1 MPRFINADYVEKVT
15 REDLDAIFMRLQ
27 MPGLMLTGKKVRR
40 SKQATQDAFSVLN
53 ANMATVDQN
62 MRDLLFL
69 VQDLA
74 RVLYLCL
81 DSRVGHVH
89 FNVNRTNERIRKLGT
104 NFAKTETKVMQ
115 AMNDSILQS
124 ERRLALSMREDALV
138 GHFMAKMEAWV
149 VQLARGE
156 ADKSVVQMKQA
167 AIQDAVAAAVESTEE
182 RLEQLDKSMHDSL
195 DDI

>member
-81 DSRVGHVH
+81 GSRVGHVL